1 MKKRILLIALVC
13 ACLLAVCTAAFGS
26 AQSESLVSRSYLEG
40 IYAQELQDVIAA
52 RAAAGIKTVRDSA
65 QQRLERACREYLERL
80 SAASAG
86 AGEPGDWLSAAAFTA
101 QGGER
106 GDTVTLASGSG
117 LIWTSGSAAVSGTL
131 IDLTAGI
138 SVSGG
143 ALTENHRYVASGQC
157 VVTVS
162 SRTARWYAE
171 GVWQTTS
178 DGISVSELVF
188 VDVPEGSW
196 YYDAVYYV
204 VDRGLFTGK
213 SSTEFVPDPEMSRSM
228 LATVLHRLAGEPPVT
243 YRPIFAD
250 VPDGT
255 WYTAGSIWAAENNIA
270 TDWKEGAFAPTENVS
285 RQELVV
291 TLYHYAEWAGYDTS
305 RRADLST
312 FPDGDQVPAEVRD
325 AVSWAVAAD
334 ILRGG
339 SGGKLLLSEP
349 TGRAQVATM
358 IWRFTNWMEAI

>member
-1 MKKRILLIALVC
+1 MKKRILTITFIC
-13 ACLLAVCTAAFGS
+13 ACLIAVSTAVFGS
-26 AQSESLVSRSYLEG
+26 AQSESLVTKSYLEG
-40 IYAQELQDVIAA
+40 IYLQELQGVIAA
-52 RAAAGIKTVRDSA
+52 RTAVDLGEVRDSA
-65 QQRLERACREYLERL
+65 VQRLKNAGQENLTRL
-80 SAASAG
+80 DSAT
-86 AGEPGDWLSAAAFTA
+86 GDLNAWLNEATFTE

-117 LIWTSGSAAVSGTL
+117 LIWTAGSATVSGTL
-131 IDLTAGI
+131 IDLTSGS
-138 SVSGG
+138 SVSDG

-162 SRTARWYAE
+162 SRTAHWCAE
-171 GVWQTTS
+171 GVWKTTS
-178 DGISVSELVF
+178 DGISVSETVF

-204 VDRGLFTGK
+204 VDKGLFLGK

-228 LATVLHRLAGEPPVT
+228 LATVLHRLAGKPSVT

-255 WYTAGSIWAAENNIA
+255 WYTAGSVWAAENNIA
-270 TDWKEGAFAPTENVS
+270 IGWKDGNFNPTEDVS

-291 TLYHYAEWAGYDTS
+291 TLYNYANWAGYDTS
-305 RRADLST
+305 QRADLSKY
-312 FPDGDQVPAEVRD
+312 PDGDQVPAEVMD

-339 SGGKLLLSEP
+339 SGGKLLLSEA

-358 IWRFTNWMEAI
+358 IWRFTNWIEAI